1 MQLVHFLTSE
11 PVAKNSQTPFYAS
24 SNTMGYL
31 ANCSPSP
38 FGEGWGE
45 AVPGVFQ
52 AAFSSFR
59 LLNYTG
65 VSCYLFS
72 LSLRRGSGR
81 GFFSLKQKTP
91 KGLGAALRGCFITRK
106 TVCSDRKDGLSQS

>member
-11 PVAKNSQTPFYAS
+11 SVAKNSQTPFYAS

-45 AVPGVFQ
+45 AASGVFL
-52 AAFSSFR
+52 A
-59 LLNYTG
+59 
-65 VSCYLFS
+65 VFS
-72 LSLRRGSGR
+72 L
-81 GFFSLKQKTP
+81 
-91 KGLGAALRGCFITRK
+91 
-106 TVCSDRKDGLSQS
+106 